1 MNAPGCWYPAP
12 PHPAHVK
19 YPGFCLSVPG
29 SWGSQ
34 EEGLGVFQTA
44 RTTLYFPPKD
54 LQAAFWAGVESSLC
68 PQSQPVEKPLQRGAF
83 LLGPQTLW
91 PASS

>member
-1 MNAPGCWYPAP
+1 M
-12 PHPAHVK
+12 
-19 YPGFCLSVPG
+19 
-29 SWGSQ
+29 
-34 EEGLGVFQTA
+34 FQTP

-68 PQSQPVEKPLQRGAF
+68 PESQPVEEPLQRGAF

-91 PASS
+91 PSSS